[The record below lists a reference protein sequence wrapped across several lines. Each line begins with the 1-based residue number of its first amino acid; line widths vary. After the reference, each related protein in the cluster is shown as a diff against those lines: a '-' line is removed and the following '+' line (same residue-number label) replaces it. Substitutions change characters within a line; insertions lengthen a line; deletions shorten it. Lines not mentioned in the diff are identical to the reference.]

1 MTKNK
6 KSDTE
11 KDELKE
17 EGENIETN
25 KIICENNGNVQ
36 NFFSTRIKQ
45 IKISPEKSQLLIQ
58 VTTTNNQERPKNE
71 HKDHKPPTNN
81 HKRLQT
87 TNK

>member
-25 KIICENNGNVQ
+25 KIICENNGNV
-36 NFFSTRIKQ
+36 
-45 IKISPEKSQLLIQ
+45 
-58 VTTTNNQERPKNE
+58 
-71 HKDHKPPTNN
+71 
-81 HKRLQT
+81 
-87 TNK
+87 

>member
-1 MTKNK
+1 MMKNK

-25 KIICENNGNVQ
+25 KIISENNGNVQ
-36 NFFSTRIKQ
+36 NFFSARIKQ
-45 IKISPEKSQLLIQ
+45 IKISPEKSQLLIE
-58 VTTTNNQERPKNE
+58 VTTTNNQKRPKNE